1 MNRLERRKKL
11 RGWIYNLIIILLF
24 TIFFREIILIGKVD
38 GKSMEPNFSDSNLV
52 VIKAFNNEFNRDEV
66 ISFEYGVKQQNFLK
80 IKQGEDYA
88 KKNEEKVGTAHLKR
102 IYGVPGDL
110 IQIKKEGN
118 TNVLIVNG
126 IKELVFESDY
136 SVFHDIL
143 EENEYFVIGDNYEIS
158 FDSRLHGPISK
169 EQIIGSIIGT

>member
-88 KKNEEKVGTAHLKR
+88 KKM
-102 IYGVPGDL
+102 
-110 IQIKKEGN
+110 KK
-118 TNVLIVNG
+118 
-126 IKELVFESDY
+126 K
-136 SVFHDIL
+136 
-143 EENEYFVIGDNYEIS
+143 
-158 FDSRLHGPISK
+158 
-169 EQIIGSIIGT
+169 